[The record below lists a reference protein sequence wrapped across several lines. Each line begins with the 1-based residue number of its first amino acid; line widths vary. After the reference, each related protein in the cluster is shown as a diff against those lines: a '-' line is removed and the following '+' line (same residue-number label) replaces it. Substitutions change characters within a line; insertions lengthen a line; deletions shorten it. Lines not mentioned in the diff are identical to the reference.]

1 MKGLQTENDCEQC
14 KNYISNLNTV
24 KEELE
29 KKKVQLEQIIN
40 FALKQHE
47 EWQLLLDYEGL
58 KTTYKESMNW
68 FARILYWGLRLF
80 K

>member
-58 KTTYKESMNW
+58 KTTYKESMN
-68 FARILYWGLRLF
+68 
-80 K
+80 